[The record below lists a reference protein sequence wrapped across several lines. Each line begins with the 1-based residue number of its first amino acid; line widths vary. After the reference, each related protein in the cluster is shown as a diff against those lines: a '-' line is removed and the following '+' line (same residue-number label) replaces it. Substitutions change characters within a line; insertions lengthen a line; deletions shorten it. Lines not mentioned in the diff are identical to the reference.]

1 MNKNI
6 ILNIV
11 IVVLVITVICA
22 IAMLAQPDKENV
34 ITDENTLRDRIREN
48 ITHEYITKPQEEENA
63 IMVEREK
70 IQNEEMKN
78 EEARQQEEI
87 INEMASNVIQSVK
100 NK

>member
-11 IVVLVITVICA
+11 IVVLVIAVICA

-48 ITHEYITKPQEEENA
+48 ITHEYITKPQEENA

-87 INEMASNVIQSVK
+87 INEMAGNVIQSVK